1 MSSLAPAALEIAM
14 RGTITAPGDPDYDD
28 RRKLYNAM
36 IDRRPALIARCT
48 DAADVIA
55 AVGHAR
61 SEGMPLAI
69 RGGGHNGAGLGSV
82 DDGLVIDLSG
92 MRGVIV
98 DPASRVARVMGGSLL
113 GDVDHATHPF
123 GLALPSGIISTTG
136 VGGITLG
143 GGLGHLTRGGGL
155 TIDRLIAADV
165 VLADGRLVRTSATEL
180 PDLFWALR
188 GGGGNFGVV
197 VSFSFSLHEVARGAR
212 RPDAVAAGGR
222 AGRHARV
229 RHLHGDGARH
239 RRRLLPVPRG
249 AAGPAV
255 PGGAARAARCA
266 GSHGA

>member
-1 MSSLAPAALEIAM
+1 MSSLAPPPALATAM
-14 RGTITAPGDPDYDD
+14 RGSLTAPGDPDYDE

-36 IDRRPALIARCT
+36 IDRCT

-55 AVGHAR
+55 AIGHAR
-61 SEGMPLAI
+61 SERLPLAI

-82 DDGLVIDLSG
+82 DDGLVIDLSA

-98 DPASRVARVMGGSLL
+98 DPVSRVARVLGGSLI
-113 GDVDHATHPF
+113 GDVDHATNPF

-155 TIDRLIAADV
+155 TIDNLIAADV
-165 VLADGRLVRTSATEL
+165 VLADGRLVRTSQSEL

-197 VSFSFSLHEVARGAR
+197 
-212 RPDAVAAGGR
+212 
-222 AGRHARV
+222 
-229 RHLHGDGARH
+229 
-239 RRRLLPVPRG
+239 
-249 AAGPAV
+249 
-255 PGGAARAARCA
+255 
-266 GSHGA
+266 